1 MPRSNKPVAATR
13 RYATDDRCESQL
25 VWLQQVGVLAFGGK
39 RPPSASQIIRRAV
52 GLLTE
57 HTTMTI
63 EAGRHDGLTGPR
75 PQDAAA
81 ERAALEDHGRIIE
94 APPPTKLIDQQGRL
108 LPWQEAILRNGFRA
122 SALNLAI
129 PAKD

>member
-1 MPRSNKPVAATR
+1 MPRPKLKAASIRVAV
-13 RYATDDRCESQL
+13 DDRCSSQIE
-25 VWLQQVGVLAFGGK
+25 WLRKVSTLAIGGK
-39 RPPSASQIIRRAV
+39 RPPSSSQIIRRAV

-57 HTTMTI
+57 HVTMQI
-63 EAGRHDGLTGPR
+63 EAGRHDGLPGPR

-94 APPPTKLIDQQGRL
+94 AAPPTKLVDQQGRL

-129 PAKD
+129 PSKD